1 MDVGATSDKL
11 GQAESRR
18 SSMSLSDKLDGIELA
33 VIVGVMLQLAEGFA
47 YVYYSDRFLVKKK
60 LSTDI

>member
-11 GQAESRR
+11 GQAES
-18 SSMSLSDKLDGIELA
+18 KLDGIELA